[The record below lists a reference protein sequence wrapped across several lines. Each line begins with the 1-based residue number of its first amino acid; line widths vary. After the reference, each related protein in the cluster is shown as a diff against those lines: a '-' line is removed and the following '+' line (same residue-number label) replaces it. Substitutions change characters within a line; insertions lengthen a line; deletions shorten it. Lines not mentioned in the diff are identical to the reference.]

1 MPLPKKVFLFILQNY
16 CAKIQKKE
24 PLVSILTLFLV
35 SLRNNNYV

>member
-16 CAKIQKKE
+16 CGKIQKE